1 MRIDCYISP
10 SCSSKEP
17 LKKNIHKALELE
29 KIYAEVTF
37 SVINELEAARLGLK
51 GSPSVFIDGK
61 DIQPIE
67 TPGFV

>member
-17 LKKNIHKALELE
+17 LKKNIDRALELE
-29 KIYAEVTF
+29 ETAAEVVF
-37 SVINELEAARLGLK
+37 FVIGEAEATRLGLK
-51 GSPSVFIDGK
+51 GSPSVLIDGK

-67 TPGFV
+67 TPGFA

>member
-10 SCSSKEP
+10 NCASEEP
-17 LKKNIHKALELE
+17 LKKNIQKALELE
-29 KIYAEVTF
+29 KVYAEVIF
-37 SVINELEAARLGLK
+37 NVINELEAARLGLK

-67 TPGFV
+67 TPGFA